1 MTTTIVP
8 TIETTDRGLAV
19 TSETIAHGSGI
30 QHKNILELI
39 ENRKSDFEQFGPFAF
54 ETRKGHPL
62 PQGGYAKAT
71 RTAVL
76 NEPQSTLLM
85 TFMRN
90 TEQVVAFKVALVKAF
105 YQMAQQ
111 LNGNTQDAL
120 FTDDALGLSIGQPVP
135 HLPRAIAVSKVDPRT
150 TRNDRIAQAARE
162 ANGQWVPVTIA
173 DFEDKQYTELARAI
187 PYGTR
192 KSFPRGQYR
201 AVTRDNQ
208 LYIQHI
214 TGKDA

>member
-19 TSETIAHGSGI
+19 TSETIAQGSGVEHRAVL
-30 QHKNILELI
+30 QLI
-39 ENRKSDFEQFGPFAF
+39 NTYKDDLEQFGTSAF
-54 ETRKGHPL
+54 EMRKS
-62 PQGGYAKAT
+62 GGRPV
-71 RTAVL
+71 RTAIL

-90 TEQVVAFKVALVKAF
+90 TEQVVAFKIALVKAF

-111 LNGNTQDAL
+111 LKTGTQDAL
-120 FTDDALGLSIGQPVP
+120 FTDDELGLSIGQPVAQ
-135 HLPRAIAVSKVDPRT
+135 LPKQLAVAKVDPRT

-173 DFEDKQYTELARAI
+173 EFGDKQYTELAKGI
-187 PYGTR
+187 NYGKR
-192 KSFPRGQYR
+192 SSFANGNYR

-208 LYIQHI
+208 LYIRH
-214 TGKDA
+214 TKKAA

>member
-19 TSETIAHGSGI
+19 TSETIAQGSGVEHRAVL
-30 QHKNILELI
+30 QLI
-39 ENRKSDFEQFGPFAF
+39 NTYKDDLEQFGTSAF
-54 ETRKGHPL
+54 EMRKS
-62 PQGGYAKAT
+62 GGRPV
-71 RTAVL
+71 RTALL

-105 YQMAQQ
+105 YDMAQQ
-111 LNGNTQDAL
+111 LKTGTQDAL

-135 HLPRAIAVSKVDPRT
+135 HLPKTIAVSKVDPRT

-162 ANGQWVPVTIA
+162 ANGQWVPVTVA
-173 DFEDKQYTELARAI
+173 DFGEKQYTELAKGI
-187 PYGTR
+187 NYGNR
-192 KSFPRGQYR
+192 KSFADGNYR

-208 LYIQHI
+208 LYIQHN
-214 TGKDA
+214 TGKAA

>member
-19 TSETIAHGSGI
+19 TSETIAQGSGV
-30 QHKNILELI
+30 QHKNVLELI
-39 ENRKSDFEQFGPFAF
+39 ENRRDEFEEFGTFAF
-54 ETRKGHPL
+54 QTRKS
-62 PQGGYAKAT
+62 GGRPV
-71 RTAVL
+71 RTAIL

-111 LNGNTQDAL
+111 LNGHTQDAL
-120 FTDDALGLSIGQPVP
+120 FTDNELGLSIGQPIP
-135 HLPRAIAVSKVDPRT
+135 QLPKAIAAVKTDPRT

-173 DFEDKQYTELARAI
+173 EFGDKQYTELAKGI
-187 PYGTR
+187 NYGKR
-192 KSFPRGQYR
+192 SSFADGNYR
-201 AVTRDNQ
+201 AATRDNQ
-208 LYIQHI
+208 LYIQH
-214 TGKDA
+214 TKKAA

>member
-8 TIETTDRGLAV
+8 IIETTDRGLAV
-19 TSETIAHGSGI
+19 TSETIAQGSGI
-30 QHKNILELI
+30 EHRAVLQLI
-39 ENRKSDFEQFGPFAF
+39 GNYTDDLEQFGPTAF
-54 ETRKGHPL
+54 EMRKGQPL

-105 YQMAQQ
+105 YDMAQQ
-111 LNGNTQDAL
+111 LKTGTQDAL

-135 HLPRAIAVSKVDPRT
+135 HLPKTIAVSKVDPRT

-162 ANGQWVPVTIA
+162 ANGQWVPVTVA
-173 DFEDKQYTELARAI
+173 DFGDKQYTELAKGI
-187 PYGTR
+187 NYGKR
-192 KSFPRGQYR
+192 SSFADGNYR

-208 LYIQHI
+208 LYIRH
-214 TGKDA
+214 TKKAA

>member
-19 TSETIAHGSGI
+19 TSETIAQGSGI

-39 ENRKSDFEQFGPFAF
+39 ENRKSDFEQFGPTAF
-54 ETRKGHPL
+54 ETRSQKRGGHPV
-62 PQGGYAKAT
+62 

-105 YQMAQQ
+105 YRMAQQ

-214 TGKDA
+214 TGKAE

>member
-19 TSETIAHGSGI
+19 TSETIAQGSGV
-30 QHKNILELI
+30 QHKNVLELI
-39 ENRKSDFEQFGPFAF
+39 ETRKSDFEQFGPFAF
-54 ETRKGHPL
+54 ETRKGKAL

-71 RTAVL
+71 RTAIL

-105 YQMAQQ
+105 YDMAQQ
-111 LNGNTQDAL
+111 LKTGTQDAL
-120 FTDDALGLSIGQPVP
+120 FTDDELGLSIGQPVAQ
-135 HLPRAIAVSKVDPRT
+135 LPKALAAVKTDPRT

-162 ANGQWVPVTIA
+162 ANGQWVPVTIE
-173 DFEDKQYTELARAI
+173 DFGDKQYTELAKGI
-187 PYGTR
+187 NYGNR
-192 KSFPRGQYR
+192 KSFADGNYR

-208 LYIQHI
+208 LYIRH
-214 TGKDA
+214 TKKAA

>member
-8 TIETTDRGLAV
+8 TIENTDRGLAV
-19 TSETIAHGSGI
+19 TSETIAHGSGVEHRAVL
-30 QHKNILELI
+30 QLVNTYEQDLQ
-39 ENRKSDFEQFGPFAF
+39 QFGQTAF
-54 ETRKGHPL
+54 EMRSGQRR
-62 PQGGYAKAT
+62 PQGGT
-71 RTAVL
+71 GRPVRVAVL

-111 LNGNTQDAL
+111 LNGHTQDAL
-120 FTDDALGLSIGQPVP
+120 FTDDALGLSIGQPV
-135 HLPRAIAVSKVDPRT
+135 HQLPKAIAVVKTDPRT

-173 DFEDKQYTELARAI
+173 DFADKQYTELAKGI
-187 PYGTR
+187 NYGKR
-192 KSFPRGQYR
+192 RSFPNGHYS

-208 LYIQHI
+208 LFIKHNEQV
-214 TGKDA
+214 A